1 MLASGSPRLLASAL
15 FLVSALLASPAVAGT
30 LCGTVRD
37 GSSTTPLP
45 GALVLA
51 YHPDG
56 SWADASAVT
65 AGDGTFCLDI
75 PAGTYDLQVHVND
88 HVVGTLKNIVVA
100 DEVTGVEIDGI
111 LPVLALGIY
120 PNPARAFATL
130 AFQAPGAERVEV
142 GVYDLRGRFVRGWS
156 ADAAQASGADIS
168 WDFRDRNGREVPA
181 GIYFVRL
188 SAGAQS
194 VVRSLVRLP

>member
-1 MLASGSPRLLASAL
+1 VFPVLLAS
-15 FLVSALLASPAVAGT
+15 FLLASPAAAGT

-37 GSSTTPLP
+37 GASAAPLP

-51 YHPDG
+51 YLPDG
-56 SWADASAVT
+56 SWANASAVT
-65 AGDGTFCLDI
+65 AGDGTFCLDV

-88 HVVGTLKNIVVA
+88 HLVGTLKSIVVS
-100 DEVTGVEIDGI
+100 DEVTGVEIDGV
-111 LPVLALGIY
+111 LPVLALGVY
-120 PNPARAFATL
+120 PNPARALATL
-130 AFQAPGAERVEV
+130 TFQAPGAERVEV

-156 ADAAQASGADIS
+156 ADAARAVGADIA
-168 WDFRDRNGREVPA
+168 WDFRDRDGREVPA

-188 SAGAQS
+188 SAGSRS